1 MNFKQLKILINSDLY
16 RLNYTPSTKNILK
29 AIFFNYSYKITF
41 WFRLGSFLQE
51 KKGFIMKCLYR
62 IVFLIYK
69 HNQYLTGIQL
79 PFGTKIG
86 PGLTFGH
93 FSCIVITSSATIGKN
108 CTIYCGC
115 TIGNVWGKSGSP
127 TIGDNVVL
135 YPGAKVVGNVV
146 IGDNV
151 VIGANAVVTKDI
163 PANSVGGGI
172 PAKVISDKG
181 QEYTSLF
188 VKSTLQV

>member
-29 AIFFNYSYKITF
+29 AIFFNYSFKITF

-93 FSCIVITSSATIGKN
+93 FSCIVITSSA
-108 CTIYCGC
+108 

>member
-1 MNFKQLKILINSDLY
+1 MDFKQLKYLINSDLY

-29 AIFFNYSYKITF
+29 AIFFNYSFKITF

-93 FSCIVITSSATIGKN
+93 NRKKLYYLLRVYNRECVGEIG
-108 CTIYCGC
+108 
-115 TIGNVWGKSGSP
+115 
-127 TIGDNVVL
+127 
-135 YPGAKVVGNVV
+135 
-146 IGDNV
+146 
-151 VIGANAVVTKDI
+151 
-163 PANSVGGGI
+163 
-172 PAKVISDKG
+172 IS
-181 QEYTSLF
+181 YNWR
-188 VKSTLQV
+188 

>member
-1 MNFKQLKILINSDLY
+1 M
-16 RLNYTPSTKNILK
+16 
-29 AIFFNYSYKITF
+29 
-41 WFRLGSFLQE
+41 
-51 KKGFIMKCLYR
+51 
-62 IVFLIYK
+62 
-69 HNQYLTGIQL
+69 
-79 PFGTKIG
+79 
-86 PGLTFGH
+86 
-93 FSCIVITSSATIGKN
+93 
-108 CTIYCGC
+108 
-115 TIGNVWGKSGSP
+115 WGKSGSP

-163 PANSVGGGI
+163 PANSGGGGI